1 MGWFIELSHFF
12 IIYKITK
19 YVKNIWKYSKI
30 SIFTNKL
37 HVKTNIYQWED
48 QRAL

>member
-1 MGWFIELSHFF
+1 MG
-12 IIYKITK
+12 IYP
-19 YVKNIWKYSKI
+19 KI
-30 SIFTNKL
+30 SINTNKL